1 MKKVIILILIHL
13 VLLTNIK
20 AEQLEINLVDFA
32 IFVSEANKKN
42 ILVDENLK
50 NENIVFIINDKE
62 DFLLEA
68 FEKALN
74 LKGLELIK
82 NDKFYYVQK
91 PSDFLELEKY
101 RTIKL
106 NFVKFEDIENLLA
119 VYDVKYEFI
128 KSSKILIVK
137 SKENE
142 FNSLKNLIND
152 IDKYPNQLKLKI
164 TIIEA
169 DLTKVKELGSD
180 VSNLVLDSNSN
191 LFFNLITYPF
201 SVTNVIPDNKSKGF
215 YSYLKFLNNKKIVS
229 IHSNPIITLSDNKE
243 TSFVVGSNIPFKT
256 SSSSYQDTI
265 TRNIATVDYKDVGTE
280 IKITPS
286 IYSFE
291 NVYLDLDLS
300 ISNVVKNED
309 LYPITNKKSVKQS
322 VNLKSGT
329 LYFLTGLNKKDLRT
343 IDNEVPIL
351 ADIPYI
357 GYFFKYESE
366 ILEDTNLTI
375 VLELIDDSVYFFSNF
390 EDVKF

>member
-1 MKKVIILILIHL
+1 M
-13 VLLTNIK
+13 
-20 AEQLEINLVDFA
+20 
-32 IFVSEANKKN
+32 
-42 ILVDENLK
+42 
-50 NENIVFIINDKE
+50 
-62 DFLLEA
+62 
-68 FEKALN
+68 
-74 LKGLELIK
+74 
-82 NDKFYYVQK
+82 
-91 PSDFLELEKY
+91 
-101 RTIKL
+101 
-106 NFVKFEDIENLLA
+106 
-119 VYDVKYEFI
+119 
-128 KSSKILIVK
+128 
-137 SKENE
+137 
-142 FNSLKNLIND
+142 IND
-152 IDKYPNQLKLKI
+152 IDRYPNQLKLKI

-180 VSNLVLDSNSN
+180 VSNLLLDSNSN